1 MSTESYY
8 DILGVSETATQ
19 DEIKKA
25 YRKKAVEHHPD
36 KGGDERVFK
45 KISEAYDTIGDEGKR
60 RQYDTQ
66 KNNPFGGGG
75 GFNPFEDFFSQF
87 GGRQQR
93 QQQRPQAPDKVINI
107 DVTVLESYLGV
118 DKTINYSR
126 KHGCGICNG
135 SGGDRITCSKCQGQG
150 FITVRMGN
158 GMFIQMIQ
166 QPCDSCGGQGSIIT
180 NRCGSCNGQGT
191 KSEIESVTF
200 KLPHGSDNG
209 QFYRMNELGDFY
221 NGVYGNLII
230 KVNLVNSNNFE
241 KVGNDLI
248 YNAYLNL
255 DDLNK
260 NSVGVPH
267 PDGEMRVNFPIEFDS
282 SKPLRVKSKGFKNGG
297 QGDLYVKLFVKFKR
311 G

>member
-1 MSTESYY
+1 MSAESYY
-8 DILGVSETATQ
+8 NILGVSETATQ

-36 KGGDERVFK
+36 KGGDEQVFK
-45 KISEAYDTIGDEGKR
+45 KISEAYDTVGDENKR
-60 RQYDTQ
+60 RQYDAQ
-66 KNNPFGGGG
+66 KNNPFGG

-93 QQQRPQAPDKVINI
+93 QQRPQVPDKVVNL
-107 DVTVLESYLGV
+107 DVTVIESYLGV

-126 KHGCGICNG
+126 KHACNTCSG
-135 SGGDRITCSKCQGQG
+135 SGGDRNTCSKCNGQG
-150 FITVRMGN
+150 FVTVRMGN
-158 GMFIQMIQ
+158 GMFIQMMQ
-166 QPCDSCGGQGSIIT
+166 QMCDLCGGQGSVLT
-180 NRCGSCNGQGT
+180 KRCGTCNGQGT
-191 KSEIESVTF
+191 RSEMESVTF

-209 QFYRMNELGDFY
+209 QFYRMNELGDYHGGF
-221 NGVYGNLII
+221 YGNLVI
-230 KVNLVNSNNFE
+230 KVNLVNSDNFE
-241 KVGNDLI
+241 KMGNDLI
-248 YNAYLNL
+248 YNVYLNL

-267 PDGEMRVNFPIEFDS
+267 PDGEMRVNFPLVFDS

-311 G
+311 GI